1 MNPNGQENCPSFTK
15 SPEEVDLKPQAIP
28 GGTKNPG
35 FFRLRRIPFPQNGNR
50 AWSLRSAFIIKLIPL
65 LLLCLVAG
73 CAEKVMEV
81 PLRTEGMK
89 DISTVAILTPASRPD
104 ITINTTADDQL
115 LLMLFGGPAILPQ
128 LLLQAAMIDTK
139 REDTRRF
146 NDLTYDTHIGHMLRD
161 DLYAKLKR
169 RARFNIIPP
178 EAVDDN
184 ITVYKLQDKQAKTS
198 EDYETIAKRL
208 GADTIIELYVL
219 SYGITDPGV
228 LSKPHTILIAKVVM
242 TRAKGKEIL
251 WQTKLGQAI
260 PQEKKFGFDY
270 EMYEE
275 EDAKLLKEELDT
287 LSSMLAEQIIE
298 AMGFEAQL
306 PTAKLFKTST
316 TLNTPEKK
324 ETPTTHPK

>member
-1 MNPNGQENCPSFTK
+1 MPCC
-15 SPEEVDLKPQAIP
+15 
-28 GGTKNPG
+28 
-35 FFRLRRIPFPQNGNR
+35 RLRREGNGGSAAHGRDEGHKHGGNTYTSLETGYHNKHYGRRPAFTDALWR
-50 AWSLRSAFIIKLIPL
+50 ACHSP
-65 LLLCLVAG
+65 
-73 CAEKVMEV
+73 
-81 PLRTEGMK
+81 
-89 DISTVAILTPASRPD
+89 ST
-104 ITINTTADDQL
+104 
-115 LLMLFGGPAILPQ
+115 
-128 LLLQAAMIDTK
+128 
-139 REDTRRF
+139 TRRF

-228 LSKPHTILIAKVVM
+228 LSKPHTILMAKVVM